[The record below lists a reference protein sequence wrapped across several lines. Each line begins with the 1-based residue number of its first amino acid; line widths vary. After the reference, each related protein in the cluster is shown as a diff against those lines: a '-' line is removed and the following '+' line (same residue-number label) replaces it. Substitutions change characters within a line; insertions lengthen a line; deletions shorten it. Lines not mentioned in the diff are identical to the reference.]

1 MIYSITTTDR
11 CAKSDVLKICNGAS
25 DLMMRGYRETSTTI
39 FKALESKK
47 LIKCEW

>member
-1 MIYSITTTDR
+1 MIYSISTTDR

-25 DLMMRGYRETSTTI
+25 DLMMRGYEKTSTEV
-39 FKALESKK
+39 FKVLESKK

>member
-1 MIYSITTTDR
+1 MIYSIIATDR
-11 CAKSDVLKICNGAS
+11 CAKSDVQKICDGAS
-25 DLMMRGYRETSTTI
+25 DLMMRGYKETSAAI